1 MYRFNSD
8 YGYDLTGG
16 EMKKSTLGI
25 IILCLIFSTTAYAGG
40 EKSCESGFWSKIL
53 NECSPHTVDT
63 DTHRDEKDAEIGVG
77 VDVIVHEGEDGEV
90 LNKVAVE
97 YKYDINNDDHKTYA
111 VATTKLSDVWAKVKS
126 IFKKG
131 E

>member
-1 MYRFNSD
+1 
-8 YGYDLTGG
+8 
-16 EMKKSTLGI
+16 MKKFLIALI
-25 IILCLIFSTTAYAGG
+25 IVGLYGTYAYAG
-40 EKSCESGFWSKIL
+40 EKTCENSNFWNAVA

-63 DTHRDEKDAEIGVG
+63 DTHRDDKDAEIGVG
-77 VDVIVHEGEDGEV
+77 VDVIVHEGKEGEV
-90 LNKVAVE
+90 LNKVTVE

-126 IFKKG
+126 IFNRG